1 MQDTIS
7 IWLDVDIKT
16 LSQRVGWN
24 QNRPLLEKEKNYK
37 KLNELYTQRKNI
49 YKLADYKIV
58 CNNLNKE
65 DIVERI
71 IELYEKY

>member
-1 MQDTIS
+1 MKFIS
-7 IWLDVDIKT
+7 FGCWNKGDPENPNLPLYWLY
-16 LSQRVGWN
+16 
-24 QNRPLLEKEKNYK
+24 E